1 MSQVQTGWGALL
13 GGRNSIRSI
22 ALAGGVGLHAI
33 NVYMVTT
40 ILPSVVADIGGL
52 DYYAW
57 NTTLFVV
64 ASIVGSAM
72 SVRLLETSGPR
83 LAYVVAAFIFG
94 LGTVVCALALTM
106 PMMLAGRFIQGLGG
120 GLLVALSY
128 SMIRLVFPESLWP
141 RAMALISG
149 MWGVATLVGPA
160 VGGIFAE
167 LGHWRAAFWT
177 MVPVIAL
184 FALLAFGVLPERSQ
198 DEARGE
204 RPALPVIQLVLLS
217 LAVAAVSVGS
227 IAPDPIWNM
236 VGVAA
241 ALALLF
247 ALRMVERTAKQRLLP
262 RGSFSLKAA
271 LGPVFLTMTLLA
283 VTVTGSEIFVPL
295 FLQVLHAR
303 QPLMAGYLAA
313 LMGAGWTMGSIWSS
327 GAQGGRVGRNIRL
340 APAVV
345 LVGMASL
352 AVLVP
357 GASVGTWPTLLP
369 ICIALLMAGAGV
381 GIGWP
386 HLLTRVLQVA
396 PKDEQGLASAA
407 ITTVQLFATA
417 LGAALAGMVANMAGL
432 IDPGGVP
439 GTSATAMWLFGVFA
453 VAPVIGLFSAAR
465 VAKAR

>member
-33 NVYMVTT
+33 NVYLVTT

-64 ASIVGSAM
+64 ASIVGSAT

-83 LAYVVAAFIFG
+83 LAYVIAAFIFG
-94 LGTVVCALALTM
+94 LGTVACALALTM
-106 PMMLAGRFIQGLGG
+106 PMMLAGRFVQGLGG

-184 FALLAFGVLPERSQ
+184 FALLAFGVLPERNQ
-198 DEARGE
+198 EEARGE
-204 RPALPVIQLVLLS
+204 RPALPVVQLFLLS

-227 IAPDPIWNM
+227 VAPDPLWNM
-236 VGVAA
+236 AGVAA

-247 ALRMVERTAKQRLLP
+247 ALTTVERTAKQRLLP
-262 RGSFSLKAA
+262 TGSFSLAAA

-295 FLQVLHAR
+295 FLQVLHAQ

-327 GAQGGRVGRNIRL
+327 GAQGCCVGRNIRL
-340 APAVV
+340 SPAVV

-352 AVLVP
+352 AFLVP
-357 GASVGTWPTLLP
+357 GASMGTWETMLP
-369 ICIALLMAGAGV
+369 ICMALLLAGAGV
-381 GIGWP
+381 GTGWP

-396 PKDEQGLASAA
+396 PKDEQGLASAS

-432 IDPGGVP
+432 TTPGGVP

-453 VAPVIGLFSAAR
+453 VAPVIGVFSAAR
-465 VAKAR
+465 VAQVR

>member
-1 MSQVQTGWGALL
+1 MPQIQTGWGALL

-33 NVYMVTT
+33 NVYLVTT

-64 ASIVGSAM
+64 ASIVGSAT

-83 LAYVVAAFIFG
+83 LAYVIAAFVFG
-94 LGTVVCALALTM
+94 LGTVMCALALTM

-160 VGGIFAE
+160 VGGVFAE

-184 FALLAFGVLPERSQ
+184 FALLAFGVLPERHRG
-198 DEARGE
+198 EARGE
-204 RPALPVIQLVLLS
+204 HPALPVMQLLLLS

-227 IAPDPIWNM
+227 IAPDPLWNM
-236 VGVAA
+236 LGVAV

-247 ALRMVERTAKQRLLP
+247 ALGTVERTAKQRLLP

-271 LGPVFLTMTLLA
+271 LGPVFLAMTLLA

-295 FLQVLHAR
+295 FLQVLHA
-303 QPLMAGYLAA
+303 QPPLMAGYLAA

-327 GAQGGRVGRNIRL
+327 GAQGSRVGRNIRL
-340 APAVV
+340 SPAVV

-352 AVLVP
+352 AFLVP
-357 GASVGTWPTLLP
+357 GVSMGTWQTILP
-369 ICIALLMAGAGV
+369 ICIALLLAGAGV

-432 IDPGGVP
+432 TNPGGVP
-439 GTSATAMWLFGVFA
+439 GTSATAMWLFGIFA
-453 VAPVIGLFSAAR
+453 MAPVIGLFSAAR